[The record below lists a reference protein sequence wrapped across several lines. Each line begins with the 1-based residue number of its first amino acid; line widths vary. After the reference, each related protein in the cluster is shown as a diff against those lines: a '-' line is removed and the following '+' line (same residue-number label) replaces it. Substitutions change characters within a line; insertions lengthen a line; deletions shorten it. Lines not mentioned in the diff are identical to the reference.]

1 MKWAN
6 GKWIQFSYI
15 NHLGYEC
22 GHYAFISSEE
32 EFREITERYG
42 IKFEDLRSFTI
53 NSMECNLHNI
63 KGWFLS

>member
-22 GHYAFISSEE
+22 GHYAFISSDD
-32 EFREITERYG
+32 EFKEIVERYR
-42 IKFEDLRSFTI
+42 IKFEDLRSFVI
-53 NSMECNLHNI
+53 NGKTCSPHNI
-63 KGWFLS
+63 KGWF